1 MAYGYRI
8 FSPIEPQAAAAE
20 NASVESA
27 LRIPRLIDGELVIDE
42 ARTVSFGDIPANVLL
57 TCPGIRCFFDIRLAG
72 GEGSGGN
79 IKTVDRFA
87 RTLANALG
95 GAAVAHDSG
104 AVFIGENTA
113 GYVIPP
119 VNSATPMLTLSC
131 HFMPSASFEKYAE
144 AFVALLESCL
154 PCALPVKYGQND
166 TPEFEFA
173 AESKEHLIGFLKNT
187 PAPVWYAHA
196 PATHVL
202 ISDAVRPSECDGLRA
217 SRVAVTVSAAVWEYP
232 EWQFALRRLLCGM
245 MSLFDGF
252 FGQIVPSEKLGVAAW
267 WWQGLPSETGYIFA
281 VGEPYRTLI
290 TDDGKNI
297 SDDPAFAVFDGD
309 NAPQIPRELISFPR
323 SGKHGDAV
331 RRTGFTRADKIPF

>member
-79 IKTVDRFA
+79 IKNVDRFA
-87 RTLANALG
+87 QTLANVLG
-95 GAAVAHDSG
+95 GAAVANNSG
-104 AVFIGENTA
+104 TVFIGENTA

-119 VNSATPMLTLSC
+119 VNSVTPMLTLSC
-131 HFMPSASFEKYAE
+131 HFMPSSPFEKYAA
-144 AFVALLESCL
+144 AFVSLLESGL

-166 TPEFEFA
+166 TPEFEFTA
-173 AESKEHLIGFLKNT
+173 TGKEHFIKFLEST

-196 PATHVL
+196 PVTHVL
-202 ISDAVRPSECDGLRA
+202 ISDATRPSECAGLRA
-217 SRVAVTVSAAVWEYP
+217 SRVAVTISAAVWEYP
-232 EWQFALRRLLCGM
+232 EWQFALKRLLCGM

-267 WWQGLPSETGYIFA
+267 WWQGLPSEAGYAFA
-281 VGEPYRTLI
+281 VGGPYRSLI
-290 TDDGKNI
+290 TDIGKNI
-297 SDDPAFAVFDGD
+297 SDDPAVALFDGD